1 MHQRQLPKSWAAA
14 DVSLQFAD
22 LNRTVCVHTVK
33 VVNKL
38 CHEAIAEH
46 RT

>member
-1 MHQRQLPKSWAAA
+1 MHQRQLPGSWAAA
-14 DVSLQFAD
+14 DVLLQNAD
-22 LNRTVCVHTVK
+22 LDQTVCDTYCFVHV
-33 VVNKL
+33 L